1 MRASRRR
8 ALAIWPLMVLAHC
21 MPLSIG
27 HSEDAPSITSGPLWF
42 TEHLVWGDG
51 KYVYGLMATDIDGD
65 GDLDLSTAGVHSDV
79 LLWHEN
85 DGTGNLKSHLIC
97 RDEPGYLERHDWG
110 DLNGDGRLDV
120 VIVKNRIG
128 HLIWFE
134 QNGTP
139 ADKESWK
146 RHVISTDFMRAYDVS
161 LADLDGDGDL
171 DVAASAYTGDCFSW
185 FENPGR
191 ENVNDPWTQH
201 KFDQGSDIAN
211 TRTIAAV
218 DVNRDGK
225 LDLIATGTYGH
236 HTLWYENTGAI
247 GSNRFRRHV
256 IDDKTKMPT
265 HGHPVDLDSDG
276 DPDVIMAFGI
286 RGALADHDSHLVA
299 WYENV
304 GLNGTGAE
312 WKKHVIGRVDYGFE
326 AVAGDL
332 DGDGDLDVIASGCS
346 GGQPGLG
353 ELCWFENLGTAR
365 GEWKKH
371 AFKAYPA
378 AVQVI
383 VMDLDRDGKL
393 DIAACSEAGSC
404 FWWKNLG
411 HTKLGHSKTV
421 EK

>member
-1 MRASRRR
+1 MQTPRRHVR
-8 ALAIWPLMVLAHC
+8 FDQTVMLLAYGLIVSVAGADDTLT
-21 MPLSIG
+21 
-27 HSEDAPSITSGPLWF
+27 ITSGPLQF
-42 TEHLVWGDG
+42 TEHLVWGEG
-51 KYVYGLMATDIDGD
+51 KYVYGLTATDIDGD

-85 DGTGNLKSHLIC
+85 DGKGNLKSHLIC

-134 QNGTP
+134 HDGNP
-139 ADKESWK
+139 SADGPWK
-146 RHVISTDFMRAYDVS
+146 RHVISTEFMRAYDVN

-171 DVAASAYTGDCFSW
+171 DVAASAFTGDCFSW

-191 ENVNDPWTQH
+191 DKVNETWTQH
-201 KFDQGSDIAN
+201 QFDQGPEIAN

-218 DVNRDGK
+218 DINRDGK
-225 LDLIATGTYGH
+225 LDLLATGTYGH
-236 HTLWYENTGAI
+236 HTLWYENTGEI
-247 GSNRFRRHV
+247 GSKRFLRHV
-256 IDDKTKMPT
+256 IDNKTHMPT
-265 HGHPVDLDSDG
+265 HGHPVDLDGDG
-276 DPDVIMAFGI
+276 DTDVIMAFGI
-286 RGALADHDSHLVA
+286 RGALTDKDSHQVA

-304 GLNGTGAE
+304 GLKGTGAE
-312 WKKHVIGRVDYGFE
+312 WKKHEIGRVDYGFE

-332 DGDGDLDVIASGCS
+332 DGDGDLDVIASGCN

-353 ELCWFENLGTAR
+353 ELCWFENVGASN
-365 GEWKKH
+365 GGWKKH
-371 AFKAYPA
+371 LFKAYSA
-378 AVQVI
+378 SVQVI

-404 FWWKNLG
+404 YWWKNLG
-411 HTKLGHSKTV
+411 PTKLAK
-421 EK
+421 K